1 MTTDKKFLH
10 WNTRFRGVRATLWRF
25 HCQANIALEFR

>member
-10 WNTRFRGVRATLWRF
+10 WNIQFRGAHATLGRF
-25 HCQANIALEFR
+25 HCQVNIALEFR